1 MCLLPV
7 RPCECLGNDIRRNLP
22 RGMRPRPGHP
32 DRRLGDFDLAGDA
45 AREAFAR
52 RTGGRGI
59 LSNPRAWLMT
69 TARNRGTDRLRVPGG
84 VLGADLG
91 HSEIETIC
99 RLRSI
104 RRCPRSPRDPDSGCH
119 TARLRTRGLRYRH
132 RERSSSLQVATCW
145 YLDCMVL
152 LFGAVKQS
160 DSELGALGVLAEVW
174 SANPASGAW
183 LLAC

>member
-84 VLGADLG
+84 VRGANLG

-99 RLRSI
+99 RLRSV
-104 RRCPRSPRDPDSGCH
+104 RRWPRSPRDPALAATKLAYGLVVFDIATGSGVVLCRLPRAGTS
-119 TARLRTRGLRYRH
+119 TAWCCCS
-132 RERSSSLQVATCW
+132 ERSNRVILSSAPW
-145 YLDCMVL
+145 EY
-152 LFGAVKQS
+152 
-160 DSELGALGVLAEVW
+160 
-174 SANPASGAW
+174 
-183 LLAC
+183 